1 MTPLL
6 LHLLNHLTAASFEK
20 TEEEQWERKGA
31 QEIQEMYYVTEQ
43 VPFTEAV
50 WEREQVVEEHAEVWY
65 EDVAPLD
72 RAVVVLVETDVLS
85 TTETQSQQD
94 NRSEVR
100 GELSATDTSKRKESS
115 VAKQRISPK
124 KPQAVVL
131 AQDSESKL
139 TILQDKPSKEKTEY
153 FVKAV
158 ESPSKEI
165 TDERKDSASVSH
177 QQDKKAIAIH
187 EASFE
192 PKKRAKSTETES
204 KERRAKEKSEEPTS
218 FKEKETLKDVTV
230 VTKADET
237 KPSLVVITTEARKLT
252 ENLEAETKAL
262 AEVTFKEA
270 VDRDISVTP
279 HEKHSNEVSEMTRAL
294 REDTVKGKEATI
306 VPTAVKMEEKRKQ
319 EALVTPEREQSAHKV
334 FEKKTEKKMKSEEMF
349 YAETEIVAVKPS
361 VTDTDVT
368 KMIKQGLEFESVSA
382 KTELKYK
389 TTKETKESLSE
400 DPLQTVP
407 SVPLKPDEKRIPSKK
422 SSRGTK
428 RTVLIALLICTCVIR
443 LHVCSLCSGVCSD

>member
-6 LHLLNHLTAASFEK
+6 LHLLKHLIAASVEK

-31 QEIQEMYYVTEQ
+31 EEIQEMYYVTEQ

-72 RAVVVLVETDVLS
+72 KAVVVLVETDVLS

-94 NRSEVR
+94 NRFEVR

-115 VAKQRISPK
+115 VAKQRVSPK
-124 KPQAVVL
+124 KPEAVVL
-131 AQDSESKL
+131 AQESESKL
-139 TILQDKPSKEKTEY
+139 KILQDKPSKEKTEY

-177 QQDKKAIAIH
+177 QQDKKAISIH
-187 EASFE
+187 ETSFE
-192 PKKRAKSTETES
+192 PKKRPKSTETES
-204 KERRAKEKSEEPTS
+204 KERRTKEKSEEPTS
-218 FKEKETLKDVTV
+218 FKEKETLKDVPV
-230 VTKADET
+230 VTKADQT
-237 KPSLVVITTEARKLT
+237 RPSSVVITTEARKLT

-270 VDRDISVTP
+270 VDRDVSVTP
-279 HEKHSNEVSEMTRAL
+279 HEKHRNEVSEMTSAL
-294 REDTVKGKEATI
+294 REETVKGKAKI
-306 VPTAVKMEEKRKQ
+306 VPTAVKMEENRK
-319 EALVTPEREQSAHKV
+319 EETLVIPITPEREQSAHKV
-334 FEKKTEKKMKSEEMF
+334 FEKKKEKKVKSEEMF
-349 YAETEIVAVKPS
+349 YAETENVAVKPS
-361 VTDTDVT
+361 VTDTDMT

-382 KTELKYK
+382 KTEVEYK
-389 TTKETKESLSE
+389 TTKETKESLSK

-407 SVPLKPDEKRIPSKK
+407 SVPLKPDEKRIPPKK

-428 RTVLIALLICTCVIR
+428 CTILIALVIFNCVI
-443 LHVCSLCSGVCSD
+443 

>member
-20 TEEEQWERKGA
+20 AEEEQWERKGA

-124 KPQAVVL
+124 KPKAIVL

-177 QQDKKAIAIH
+177 QQDEKAIH

-192 PKKRAKSTETES
+192 PKKRAKSTETDS
-204 KERRAKEKSEEPTS
+204 KERRAKEKSEGPTS

-237 KPSLVVITTEARKLT
+237 KPSSVVITTEARKLT

-270 VDRDISVTP
+270 VDRDVSVTP

-319 EALVTPEREQSAHKV
+319 EALVIPEREQSAHKV
-334 FEKKTEKKMKSEEMF
+334 FEKKTEKKVKSEEMF

>member
-43 VPFTEAV
+43 VAFTEAV

-72 RAVVVLVETDVLS
+72 RAAVVLVE
-85 TTETQSQQD
+85 TETQSQQD

-115 VAKQRISPK
+115 VAKQRTSPK
-124 KPQAVVL
+124 KPEAVVL

-204 KERRAKEKSEEPTS
+204 KERRTEEKSEEPTS

-237 KPSLVVITTEARKLT
+237 KPSSVVITTEARKLT

-270 VDRDISVTP
+270 VDRDVSVTP
-279 HEKHSNEVSEMTRAL
+279 HEKHRNEVSEMTSAL

-306 VPTAVKMEEKRKQ
+306 VPTAVKMEEKRKE
-319 EALVTPEREQSAHKV
+319 EALVIPISPEREQSAHKV
-334 FEKKTEKKMKSEEMF
+334 FERKKEKKVKSEEMF
-349 YAETEIVAVKPS
+349 HAETEIVAVKPS
-361 VTDTDVT
+361 VTDTDMT

-382 KTELKYK
+382 KTEVKYK

-407 SVPLKPDEKRIPSKK
+407 SVPLKPDETRIPSKK

-428 RTVLIALLICTCVIR
+428 RTVLIALLIFTCVIR

>member
-115 VAKQRISPK
+115 VAKQRISLK

-237 KPSLVVITTEARKLT
+237 KPSSVVITTEARKLT

>member
-6 LHLLNHLTAASFEK
+6 LHLLKHRTAASVEK
-20 TEEEQWERKGA
+20 IEEEKWERKGA

-50 WEREQVVEEHAEVWY
+50 WEHERVVEEHAEVWY

-72 RAVVVLVETDVLS
+72 KAVVVLVETDVLS

-94 NRSEVR
+94 NRFEVR
-100 GELSATDTSKRKESS
+100 GELSAADTSKRKESS

-124 KPQAVVL
+124 KPEAVVL
-131 AQDSESKL
+131 AQDTESKL
-139 TILQDKPSKEKTEY
+139 TILQDKPSKEKTEEEY

-177 QQDKKAIAIH
+177 QQDKKAISIQ
-187 EASFE
+187 ETSFE
-192 PKKRAKSTETES
+192 PKKRAKRTETES
-204 KERRAKEKSEEPTS
+204 KERHTKEKSEEPTT

-230 VTKADET
+230 VTKADQT

-270 VDRDISVTP
+270 VDRDVSMTP
-279 HEKHSNEVSEMTRAL
+279 HEKHRNEVSEMTSAL
-294 REDTVKGKEATI
+294 REGTVEGKEAKL
-306 VPTAVKMEEKRKQ
+306 VPTAVKMEENRK
-319 EALVTPEREQSAHKV
+319 EETLVIPITPEREERAHKV
-334 FEKKTEKKMKSEEMF
+334 FEKKKEKKVKSEEMF
-349 YAETEIVAVKPS
+349 YAETENVAVKPS
-361 VTDTDVT
+361 VTDTDMT
-368 KMIKQGLEFESVSA
+368 KMIKQELEFKSVSA
-382 KTELKYK
+382 KAELEYK
-389 TTKETKESLSE
+389 TTKETKESLSK

-428 RTVLIALLICTCVIR
+428 RTILIPLLIFNCVI
-443 LHVCSLCSGVCSD
+443 

>member
-192 PKKRAKSTETES
+192 PKKRATSTETES

-237 KPSLVVITTEARKLT
+237 KPSSVVITTEARKLT

-270 VDRDISVTP
+270 VDRDVSVTP

-368 KMIKQGLEFESVSA
+368 KMIKQGLEFESASA

>member
-6 LHLLNHLTAASFEK
+6 LHLLNHLTAASVEK

-237 KPSLVVITTEARKLT
+237 KPSSVVITTEARKLT

-400 DPLQTVP
+400 DPLQTAP

>member
-50 WEREQVVEEHAEVWY
+50 WECEQVVEEHAEVWY

-177 QQDKKAIAIH
+177 RQDKKAIAIH

-192 PKKRAKSTETES
+192 PKKRATSTETES

-237 KPSLVVITTEARKLT
+237 KPSSVVITTEARKLT

-270 VDRDISVTP
+270 VDRDVSMTP